1 MGKSNNKAYIMGVGM
16 VTPVGDTAKMTA
28 SSVRA
33 GINRFAASP
42 VYNKDSNFMKMAL
55 VPKDAIPP
63 LDYRLQAKDDLSSNQ
78 RRMLRMAQPAVS
90 EAMKNY
96 PQDQTIPLFVAVPET
111 LPDMDEAVCEK
122 FLDYFIKQ
130 TGIKTGKQQTIFP
143 DGRAGGILALDAAIK
158 YLAEGHSDFALVGGT
173 DSYWDEPLL
182 DFLDEGNRVLAE
194 GVADAFAPGEGAGFL
209 LLASEKMAKS
219 IKNGPLIAVSA
230 PGIAEEAG
238 HRYSEETYK
247 GDGLAEAFTL
257 AFENF
262 GGERIKTIYTSLNG
276 EHFGAKEY
284 GVACIRSSENI
295 EEDVRT
301 EHPADCFGDIGAAFA
316 PVLIGLSAIGLSKG
330 YIKGPTMTYCSSE
343 LQQRGAVCVSVET

>member
-1 MGKSNNKAYIMGVGM
+1 VGKAVEKAYIMGVGM
-16 VTPVGDTAKMTA
+16 VTPVGDNAKMTA

-33 GINRFAASP
+33 GINRFSASP
-42 VYNKDSNFMKMAL
+42 VYNKDSNFMTMAL

-63 LDYRLQAKDDLSSNQ
+63 IDYRLQAKDDLLANQ
-78 RRMLRMAQPAVS
+78 RRMLRMAQHAVK
-90 EAMKNY
+90 EALKNY
-96 PQDQTIPLFVAVPET
+96 PEDKTIPLFIAVPET
-111 LPDMDEAVCEK
+111 LPDMEDAVCAK

-130 TGIKTGKQQTIFP
+130 TGVKAEEQKILFP
-143 DGRAGGILALDAAIK
+143 DGRAGGIKAIDAAIK

-182 DFLDEGNRVLAE
+182 DMLDEGNRVLAD
-194 GVADAFAPGEGAGFL
+194 GVTDAFAPGEGAGFL
-209 LLASEKMAKS
+209 LLASENIAMS
-219 IKNGPLIAVSA
+219 IKNGPLIAISA
-230 PGIAEEAG
+230 PGIAEEPG

-247 GDGLAEAFTL
+247 GDGLAEAFTQAL
-257 AFENF
+257 ENF
-262 GGERIKTIYTSLNG
+262 DGERIQTIFASLNG

-284 GVACIRSSENI
+284 GVACIRNSDKI
-295 EEDVRT
+295 EENVTT

-343 LQQRGAVCVSVET
+343 LQHRGAVCVSVEA